1 MYPASSDVTDECPEG
16 TYCPASSVRP
26 QACHPDKYCPVRAS
40 QPLICPAGY
49 FCENG
54 LKSECPPGVFC
65 LAGTLSETITGLP
78 PGEICPIG
86 FYCPAGSGKPTSC
99 PEGDTTETQG
109 SIREEQCR
117 PCDDA
122 EFESGRCIII
132 DRGLSKGGLAA
143 AIILPILFVIILILF
158 CICWRKYK
166 RLVKKILY
174 DHFYRSDLHFR

>member
-26 QACHPDKYCPVRAS
+26 QACHPDKYCPAKAS

-49 FCENG
+49 YCENG

-99 PEGDTTETQG
+99 PEGQTTETQG
-109 SIREEQCR
+109 SIRQEQCR
-117 PCDDA
+117 DCNNA
-122 EFESGRCIII
+122 EFENGRCIII
-132 DRGLSKGGLAA
+132 DGGLSKGGLAA

-166 RLVKKILY
+166 K
-174 DHFYRSDLHFR
+174 

>member
-1 MYPASSDVTDECPEG
+1 M
-16 TYCPASSVRP
+16 
-26 QACHPDKYCPVRAS
+26 
-40 QPLICPAGY
+40 
-49 FCENG
+49 
-54 LKSECPPGVFC
+54 
-65 LAGTLSETITGLP
+65 AGTLSETITGLP

-122 EFESGRCIII
+122 EFANGRCIII

-166 RLVKKILY
+166 RLVKKILNDKLAKFFIY
-174 DHFYRSDLHFR
+174 KM